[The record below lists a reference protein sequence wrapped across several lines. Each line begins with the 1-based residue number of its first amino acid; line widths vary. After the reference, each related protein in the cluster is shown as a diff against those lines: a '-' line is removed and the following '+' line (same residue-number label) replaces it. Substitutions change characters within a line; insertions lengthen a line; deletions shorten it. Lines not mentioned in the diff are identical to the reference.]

1 MQKEQSFID
10 EICSIN
16 LIYLMYAKQ
25 LAQSHP
31 VEAIWV
37 LGISAEEVKK
47 ISKLTI
53 DDINEL
59 SKCGRTLMRIKI
71 PQKSSHVVGIQG
83 LTILMNGEAGNEQ
96 AA

>member
-1 MQKEQSFID
+1 MHARE
-10 EICSIN
+10 
-16 LIYLMYAKQ
+16 LAK
-25 LAQSHP
+25 LYP

-37 LGISAEEVKK
+37 LGISAKEVEN

-53 DDINEL
+53 EEINEL

-71 PQKSSHVVGIQG
+71 PEKPNRVVGIQG
-83 LTILMNGEAGNEQ
+83 LTILMNAEAGNEQ